1 MKKQNSVKRSLVAS
15 LLVLCLCFTA
25 LAGTTFAWFT
35 DSAVTGSNVITAG
48 NLDIDVEYT
57 LDGPE
62 WKELKNAQDLFQ
74 KGLWEPGHTEV
85 VALKITNAGDLA
97 LKYVANLKVLS
108 ETKGKNAN
116 GDDIVLSDLLVVSTL
131 VGAEA
136 DVATAFDNE
145 DALAYTG
152 TALLKDTS
160 ALRDEVEMMKND
172 VHYLIVKVDMPDSIG
187 NEANY
192 YGETAPKIDLG
203 IVKLS
208 WRQKRADP
216 HLTADSAFFQI
227 LEPCVKPVKFFDI
240 SRHLESKR
248 VMIDKRR

>member
-1 MKKQNSVKRSLVAS
+1 MKRQNSVKRSLVAS
-15 LLVLCLCFTA
+15 LLVLCLCFAA

-57 LDGPE
+57 LDGQE

-160 ALRDEVEMMKND
+160 ALRDYTHWWSQATPPEPHAVEYVSD
-172 VHYLIVKVDMPDSIG
+172 
-187 NEANY
+187 
-192 YGETAPKIDLG
+192 
-203 IVKLS
+203 
-208 WRQKRADP
+208 
-216 HLTADSAFFQI
+216 
-227 LEPCVKPVKFFDI
+227 
-240 SRHLESKR
+240 
-248 VMIDKRR
+248 